1 MRTNP
6 HLATRH
12 HCTPWS
18 LGSQDYGRDPYAVPK
33 QLGLFVELPSKSALT
48 VDTIVARI
56 RANHER
62 MAAKVERKMAVEKQ
76 YYENRYGFATAPEPA
91 G

>member
-1 MRTNP
+1 MTQ
-6 HLATRH
+6 TM
-12 HCTPWS
+12 
-18 LGSQDYGRDPYAVPK
+18 PK
-33 QLGLFVELPSKSALT
+33 QLGLFVELPSNSGLT

-76 YYENRYGFATAPEPA
+76 YYSSKQFPDCCTWCATIDPLELEDCRYSRYTPPVQP
-91 G
+91 